1 MTAHV
6 PSFTPPGCG
15 SGPYPPN
22 HHEWDTIT
30 IAASTSLM
38 ALSEFLP
45 SANLSPSMDVPQ

>member
-1 MTAHV
+1 MTAQV

-22 HHEWDTIT
+22 HHEWDTMT

-45 SANLSPSMDVPQ
+45 SREPVPQHGFPQ